1 MNIYRETTHDL
12 GALGGASFG
21 KKNEYIYIS
30 QSMTGGRPT
39 TFQFVDAR
47 VVITTPCGR
56 RLETTPETVSRL
68 GIHEST
74 IVEMHSTQ
82 PIFDLLTYARDN
94 VLPRPSVRARVLAV
108 GLCPQWLVKDAV
120 YVMLNVGGV
129 VFKLSRDFLVK
140 HFDYFDALLSRWTP
154 DETEIFV
161 DREGDVFSLIIDGIV
176 SASPAPPRTSKVD
189 ADFFGLR
196 GFEERVITAQD
207 LVQKFQEQDKD
218 RSPPTIDDAWNKI
231 QDRLR
236 EELRYSSYASRTLWI
251 NSNPTRVPLNDEVK
265 REVERRLVE
274 TGFTVK
280 QWSDEYVVVT
290 F

>member
-1 MNIYRETTHDL
+1 MT
-12 GALGGASFG
+12 GA
-21 KKNEYIYIS
+21 
-30 QSMTGGRPT
+30 GGRPT

-56 RLETTPETVSRL
+56 RLETTPDTVSRL

-82 PIFDLLTYARDN
+82 PIFDLLGYARDN

-108 GLCPQWLVKDAV
+108 GLCPQWLVKDTV

-129 VFKLSRDFLVK
+129 LFKLSREFLVK

-161 DREGDVFSLIIDGIV
+161 DRDGDVFSLIIDDIV
-176 SASPAPPRTSKVD
+176 NASPPRTSKVD
-189 ADFFGLR
+189 ADFFGRR
-196 GFEERVITAQD
+196 GIEERVITAQD
-207 LVQKFQEQDKD
+207 LVQKFQDQHTDS
-218 RSPPTIDDAWNKI
+218 SPPTIDDAWNKI
-231 QDRLR
+231 QQCLR
-236 EELRYSSYASRTLWI
+236 EELRYSSYTSRTLWI
-251 NSNPTRVPLNDEVK
+251 NSNPTQVPLNDEVK
-265 REVERRLVE
+265 REVDRRLGE

-280 QWSDEYVVVT
+280 QWFDEYVVIS